1 MQYNSFWPN
10 RQRKVFIDKVVINWF
25 KKRFF
30 FIYLFYLILYKRT
43 FYQSLHNICSL
54 PEDLKQK
61 LIIQSLDRNEGTTKY
76 TKIVLKPSKKSLID
90 AGSRKIVIENSE
102 IVLYDTRGQIL
113 MDEREVEQLNLMLN
127 VKTKKKRN
135 LFKFFKYFIC

>member
-1 MQYNSFWPN
+1 MG
-10 RQRKVFIDKVVINWF
+10 
-25 KKRFF
+25 
-30 FIYLFYLILYKRT
+30 
-43 FYQSLHNICSL
+43 SL
-54 PEDLKQK
+54 PEEVKQK

-127 VKTKKKRN
+127 V
-135 LFKFFKYFIC
+135 I